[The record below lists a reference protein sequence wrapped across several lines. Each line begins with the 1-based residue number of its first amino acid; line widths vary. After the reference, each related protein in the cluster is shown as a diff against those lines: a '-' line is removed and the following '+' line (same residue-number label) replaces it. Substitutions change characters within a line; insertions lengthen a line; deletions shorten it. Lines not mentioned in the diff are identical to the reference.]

1 MTGDRKEDL
10 NKQMNEVRNSIQD
23 LDRKLDSME
32 EKFSKELEF
41 CQKRNKKQM
50 EILEMKNSAN

>member
-1 MTGDRKEDL
+1 
-10 NKQMNEVRNSIQD
+10 
-23 LDRKLDSME
+23 ME